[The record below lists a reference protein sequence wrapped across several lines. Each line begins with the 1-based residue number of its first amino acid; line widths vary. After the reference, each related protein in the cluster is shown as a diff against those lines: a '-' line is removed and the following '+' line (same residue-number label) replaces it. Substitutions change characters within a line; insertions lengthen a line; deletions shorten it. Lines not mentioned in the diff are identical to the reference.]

1 MFRKLFITLL
11 IAVVP
16 VPFCGAQSKP
26 SFEVATIRSSNAPPT
41 EGYWSPPGTG
51 KFIAHNLSLALLI
64 HLAFGTDNR
73 QIVNKPSW
81 LESDRFDIT
90 AKPSE
95 GVALSRDELKPRL
108 QSLLQQRFH
117 LVTQTES
124 RPVPGYALTI
134 VKGGPKLQPTK
145 GSPFPNFRV
154 NVNDSELNG
163 LNWTMP
169 FLATMLQQ
177 PAGRPVVDKTG
188 LDGSYDIKVDF
199 SSDTSTDTSLPSI
212 FTALRETLGLKL
224 EPQSVPAEFLVIDN
238 VDRIPTEN

>member
-1 MFRKLFITLL
+1 MTKAVHHLAGRVRTGLSFILSDMFRKLFITLL

-108 QSLLQQRFH
+108 QVASA
-117 LVTQTES
+117 T
-124 RPVPGYALTI
+124 ALPPRHTDRI
-134 VKGGPKLQPTK
+134 AARAGICAHNRQGWARNFNRLKAP
-145 GSPFPNFRV
+145 PFPIFV
-154 NVNDSELNG
+154 S
-163 LNWTMP
+163 
-169 FLATMLQQ
+169 
-177 PAGRPVVDKTG
+177 
-188 LDGSYDIKVDF
+188 
-199 SSDTSTDTSLPSI
+199 TSTIANSTVSIGRCPSWLPCFSNPLADRWSI
-212 FTALRETLGLKL
+212 KR
-224 EPQSVPAEFLVIDN
+224 V
-238 VDRIPTEN
+238 